1 MLDILG
7 TTDPMKRLKS
17 ALFRFML
24 FCLALCA
31 LFLATDS
38 GLIPSGLHWDSTLFH
53 WQVWFLLGILVF
65 TGRNRLS
72 EARCRCCGAE
82 EDLTFLGLLSPSREL
97 LCHRCLNWDLEESAA
112 SPLGFLDIRRHLREL
127 PGLLAPRIRV
137 VVRYRSAPA
146 SSLIGLREFL
156 EAEDVRSVA

>member
-1 MLDILG
+1 
-7 TTDPMKRLKS
+7 MKRLQS
-17 ALFRFML
+17 TVFRFML

-31 LFLATDS
+31 LFLSRDS
-38 GLIPSGLHWDSTLFH
+38 GLIPSGLYWDSMLFH
-53 WQVWFLLGILVF
+53 WQVWFLFGILLF
-65 TGRNRLS
+65 TGHNRLS

-82 EDLTFLGLLSPSREL
+82 EDLTFLGFLSPSREL

-112 SPLGFLDIRRHLREL
+112 SPFGFLDIRRRLREL
-127 PGLLAPRIRV
+127 PGLLAPRVRV

-156 EAEDVRSVA
+156 EAEDVRSAA